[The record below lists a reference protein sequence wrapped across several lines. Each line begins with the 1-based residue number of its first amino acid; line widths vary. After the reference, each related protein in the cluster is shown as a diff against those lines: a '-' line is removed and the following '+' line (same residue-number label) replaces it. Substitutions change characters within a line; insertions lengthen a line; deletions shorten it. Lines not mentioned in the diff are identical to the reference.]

1 MIRYPEQH
9 RIRSGAMASATG
21 DDGGAFRLTLPT
33 GEKCNVVASSGFGWE
48 HVSVSMPHR
57 CPTWAEMCFVKKL
70 FWEPEDCVVQY
81 HPPQSN
87 YVNVH
92 PYCLHLWRALDSQM
106 PTPPHWMVGPLKREA
121 TCQ

>member
-1 MIRYPEQH
+1 M
-9 RIRSGAMASATG
+9 
-21 DDGGAFRLTLPT
+21 
-33 GEKCNVVASSGFGWE
+33 VASSGFGWE